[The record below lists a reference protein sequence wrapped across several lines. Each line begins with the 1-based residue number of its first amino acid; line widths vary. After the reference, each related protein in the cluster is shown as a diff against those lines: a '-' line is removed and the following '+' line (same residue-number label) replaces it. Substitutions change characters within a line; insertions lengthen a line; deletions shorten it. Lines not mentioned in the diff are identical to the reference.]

1 MAKRLLKIAGAFLA
15 AALCTVAA
23 PGHAVCQSGSTKA
36 LAFEKRDY
44 VEIEGTKNFNLS
56 AAFTVEMWVTW
67 SIRERDRQYLFG
79 DEAWPG
85 MSEKIPVKQESGC
98 ALRTTPLSHRLRAV
112 ELVLGSTNGWLVVT
126 GKEVPE
132 LGGWHHIAVSKSPQM
147 LRLFRDGKLDA
158 EKTCTGVTFNSSP
171 TNLFLG
177 VRQYG
182 WKDRS
187 FQGGIRMFR
196 ISSSA
201 RYETSFKPQRTFT
214 QAAATGVPFVFS
226 DVRGVRSPEVS
237 ANIPKAPSFGPRGLN
252 LGRSVNA

>member
-1 MAKRLLKIAGAFLA
+1 MAKRLLRIAGAYLA

-67 SIRERDRQYLFG
+67 SIREHDRQYLFG

-98 ALRTTPLSHRLRAV
+98 ALRTTPLSRRLRAV

-201 RYETSFKPQRTFT
+201 RYEKSFKPQRTFAQDADT
-214 QAAATGVPFVFS
+214 VVLFDFS
-226 DVRGVRSPEVS
+226 DVKGDRIPDVS
-237 ANIPKAPSFGPRGLN
+237 GNNHEGLIVGARWLDLRKIGN
-252 LGRSVNA
+252 R